1 MEEQVL
7 GQIFG
12 DYANRDGECDSKEAS
27 ICFTLVSMEFELQYL
42 RTILIFDILY
52 LQIRGPL

>member
-12 DYANRDGECDSKEAS
+12 DHANRDGECDSKKAS
-27 ICFTLVSMEFELQYL
+27 IYLTLVSKAFFNYNVLEEF
-42 RTILIFDILY
+42 
-52 LQIRGPL
+52 